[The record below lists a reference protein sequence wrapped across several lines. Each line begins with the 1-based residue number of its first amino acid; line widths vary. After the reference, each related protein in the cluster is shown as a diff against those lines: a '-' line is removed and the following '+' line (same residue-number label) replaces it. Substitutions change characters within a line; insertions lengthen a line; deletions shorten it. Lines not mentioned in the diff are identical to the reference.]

1 MQYATAERRRVFLAY
16 RALFAGE
23 RAMLRKSKK
32 VREVV
37 QKHKS
42 SFQPLIREFGNDK
55 IIGILKELLAGRIFQ
70 SELRAKVEFP
80 ELFRSSP
87 ARDVQRTTSE
97 NDAARSEAEAL
108 EEIASLEGKEDD
120 LAGNQAEISE
130 DDAAVDTTAAE
141 VVAGEYS

>member
-1 MQYATAERRRVFLAY
+1 
-16 RALFAGE
+16 
-23 RAMLRKSKK
+23 MLRKSKK

-37 QKHKS
+37 EKHKS
-42 SFQPLIREFGNDK
+42 SFQPLIKEFGNDK
-55 IIGILKELLAGRIFQ
+55 VIGILKELLAGRIFQ

-120 LAGNQAEISE
+120 PAGDPVETTQGDAVE
-130 DDAAVDTTAAE
+130 DAIAVE
-141 VVAGEYS
+141 VMAGKYN

>member
-1 MQYATAERRRVFLAY
+1 
-16 RALFAGE
+16 
-23 RAMLRKSKK
+23 MLRKSKK

-37 QKHKS
+37 EKHKS
-42 SFQPLIREFGNDK
+42 SFQPLIKEFGNDK

-130 DDAAVDTTAAE
+130 DDAAVDTTTAE

>member
-1 MQYATAERRRVFLAY
+1 MMQYATAERRRVFLAY

-37 QKHKS
+37 EKHKS

-108 EEIASLEGKEDD
+108 EWTMQPKMQLLWRLWLVSTVSSSSLLKGDSKTLRSLD
-120 LAGNQAEISE
+120 
-130 DDAAVDTTAAE
+130 VR
-141 VVAGEYS
+141 

>member
-1 MQYATAERRRVFLAY
+1 
-16 RALFAGE
+16 
-23 RAMLRKSKK
+23 MLRKSKK

-37 QKHKS
+37 EKHKS
-42 SFQPLIREFGNDK
+42 SFQPLIKEFGNDK

-120 LAGNQAEISE
+120 LAENQAETTQDDE
-130 DDAAVDTTAAE
+130 DEDAVAVE
-141 VVAGEYS
+141 VMAGKYS

>member
-1 MQYATAERRRVFLAY
+1 
-16 RALFAGE
+16 
-23 RAMLRKSKK
+23 MLRKSKK

-37 QKHKS
+37 EKHRS
-42 SFQPLIREFGNDK
+42 SFQPLIKEFGNDK

-120 LAGNQAEISE
+120 LAE
-130 DDAAVDTTAAE
+130 DLVETTHGDAVKDATAVE
-141 VVAGEYS
+141 VMAGKYN